1 MKLAEA
7 LTERKALNT
16 KIGELRTR
24 LEQNALVQ
32 EGDKPSED
40 PQELMTELN
49 QNVEA
54 FVSIVSRINRTN
66 ERTMVDGRPLGEL
79 VTERDA
85 RMRQAGILRSFLD
98 QVSGRVDRYSRKE
111 IKILPTVDVITQ
123 QKILDAMQ
131 KRVRELDTLVQSA
144 NWTTDLLD

>member
-54 FVSIVSRINRTN
+54 FVSIPKV
-66 ERTMVDGRPLGEL
+66 L
-79 VTERDA
+79 
-85 RMRQAGILRSFLD
+85 Q
-98 QVSGRVDRYSRKE
+98 
-111 IKILPTVDVITQ
+111 
-123 QKILDAMQ
+123 
-131 KRVRELDTLVQSA
+131 
-144 NWTTDLLD
+144 